1 MYTTGVPGFLIKYNS
16 VIYPKKKKKV
26 STILTQKKKS
36 WQIDHACR
44 SAGGAVQIDYFT
56 RVEAS
61 YY

>member
-16 VIYPKKKKKV
+16 VIYPKKKK
-26 STILTQKKKS
+26 SLDNFNSKKKS